1 MSIESLNKRFSNPH
15 VRFRQHEA
23 LVMVDLENDHGQ
35 ASLTTFGA
43 TLLSYRPRGG
53 EDLLWVSETALYDGK
68 KPVRGG
74 VPVCW
79 PWFGAY
85 DPAALGADP
94 SDAHKKGHGVARY
107 ALWDVESVET
117 MGDATQVVF
126 VLRPDDEIR
135 KAWPLD
141 FVLRLKVSLGQSL
154 EMTLVGENLSDRDWQ
169 VSEAFHT
176 YFSVADAEG
185 LVVRGLDGTPRVD
198 KLAGGARGVQA
209 GEVRMS
215 TPMEQVFLG
224 HGGPLVIEDRGN
236 GREIVIERES
246 SASSVLWNPGPEG
259 VKAFADMP
267 DDQYRK
273 TVCVEVANALED
285 AYALKA
291 GASHSMRMRLSV
303 GG

>member
-15 VRFRQHEA
+15 VRFRQREA

-43 TLLSYRPRGG
+43 TLLSYRPRGA

-94 SDAHKKGHGVARY
+94 SDEHKKGHGIARY
-107 ALWDVESVET
+107 ALWDVASVQT
-117 MGDATQVVF
+117 VGDATQVVF

-141 FVLRLKVSLGQSL
+141 FVLSLRVTLGQAL
-154 EMTLVGENLSDRDWQ
+154 EMTLVGENLSDHDWQ

-185 LVVRGLDGTPRVD
+185 LVVRGLDSKPRVD
-198 KLAGGARGVQA
+198 KLADGARGVQA

-215 TPMEQVFLG
+215 TPMEQLFLG
-224 HGGPLVIEDRGN
+224 EAAPLVIEDRGH
-236 GREIVIERES
+236 GREILIEREN
-246 SASSVLWNPGPEG
+246 SASTVLWNPGPEG
-259 VKAFADMP
+259 VKGFADMP

-273 TVCVEVANALED
+273 TVCVEVANALDD

-291 GASHSMRMRLSV
+291 GATHSMTMRLSV
-303 GG
+303 R

>member
-1 MSIESLNKRFSNPH
+1 MNIESLNKRFSHPQ
-15 VRFRQHEA
+15 VRFRQREA
-23 LVMVDLENDHGQ
+23 LVLVDLENDHGQ
-35 ASLTTFGA
+35 ATLTTFGA
-43 TLLSYRPRGG
+43 TLLSYRPRGS
-53 EDLLWVSETALYDGK
+53 EDVLWVSETAVYDGK

-85 DPAALGADP
+85 DAGALGADP

-107 ALWDVESVET
+107 ALWDVESVASV
-117 MGDATQVVF
+117 GDATQVVF

-141 FVLRLKVSLGQSL
+141 FVLRLKVSLGEAL

-176 YFSVADAEG
+176 YFSVADADG
-185 LVVRGLDGTPRVD
+185 LVVRGLDGATSVD
-198 KLAGGARGVQA
+198 KLAGGVRGVQS
-209 GEVRMS
+209 GEVRLR

-224 HGGPLVIEDRGN
+224 KGGTLVIEDRGH
-236 GREIVIERES
+236 GREIVIEREH
-246 SASSVLWNPGPEG
+246 SASTVLWNPGPEG

-273 TVCVEVANALED
+273 TVCVEVANALDD

-291 GASHSMRMRLSV
+291 GASHSMGMRLSV
-303 GG
+303 RD

>member
-1 MSIESLNKRFSNPH
+1 VSIESLNQRFSNPH
-15 VRFRQHEA
+15 VRFHQREA
-23 LVMVDLENDHGQ
+23 LVMVDIENDHGK
-35 ASLTTFGA
+35 ATLSTFGA
-43 TLLSYRPRGG
+43 TLLSYRPQGG

-85 DPAALGADP
+85 DARALGADP
-94 SDAHKKGHGVARY
+94 SDEHKKGHGIARY

-117 MGDATQVVF
+117 VDEATQVVF
-126 VLRPDDEIR
+126 VLTPDDEIR

-141 FVLRLKVSLGQSL
+141 FILRLKVTLGQVL

-185 LVVRGLDGTPRVD
+185 LVVRGLDGTSRVD
-198 KLAGGARGVQA
+198 KLADGARGVQS
-209 GEVRMS
+209 GEVCMS
-215 TPMEQVFLG
+215 TPMEQVFFDN
-224 HGGPLVIEDRGN
+224 GGPMVIVDRGN
-236 GREIVIERES
+236 GREIVIEREN
-246 SASSVLWNPGPEG
+246 SASTVLWNPGPEG
-259 VKAFADMP
+259 VKGFADMP

-273 TVCVEVANALED
+273 TVCVEVANALDD
-285 AYALKA
+285 AYGLKA
-291 GASHSMRMRLSV
+291 GASHSMSMRLSV
-303 GG
+303 K